1 MGMRRSVFL
10 AASALGRF
18 CKELIAL
25 CVGRLLGDD
34 TDGFAADL
42 DRRARIRLRAVV
54 PGWVLRRS
62 TVRGPNE
69 VPRVAGQVGNG
80 VYPSQCRLCAGVVED
95 Q

>member
-42 DRRARIRLRAVV
+42 DRRARVRLRAVV